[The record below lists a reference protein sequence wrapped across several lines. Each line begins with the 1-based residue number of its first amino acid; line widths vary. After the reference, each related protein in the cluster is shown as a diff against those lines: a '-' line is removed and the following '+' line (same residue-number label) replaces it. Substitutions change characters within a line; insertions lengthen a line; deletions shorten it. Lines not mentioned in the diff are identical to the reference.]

1 MFNKQ
6 YSLAQLKESSA
17 ERKPDIC
24 NTTCNKLTNQVK
36 ETCVRAM
43 EPKTLVSHQLLSLV
57 LQDTSLGG
65 KTASMLKKPES
76 NERQP
81 GCSHTFPT
89 VTRHLGARHTSPRLP
104 AQLFVTFST
113 TSSYSE
119 HTHAGNWK
127 KRGKGKR
134 RL

>member
-17 ERKPDIC
+17 ERKLDVC

-36 ETCVRAM
+36 ETCVRAT

-65 KTASMLKKPES
+65 KTASMLKNTES
-76 NERQP
+76 NETAWMLTLISYSHKASRSMAHKSQIA
-81 GCSHTFPT
+81 CS
-89 VTRHLGARHTSPRLP
+89 A
-104 AQLFVTFST
+104 
-113 TSSYSE
+113 SSYLAPTAATLNTLMPE
-119 HTHAGNWK
+119 IGK
-127 KRGKGKR
+127 KEER
-134 RL
+134 

>member
-17 ERKPDIC
+17 ERKLDVC

-65 KTASMLKKPES
+65 KTASMLKNTES
-76 NERQP
+76 NE
-81 GCSHTFPT
+81 T
-89 VTRHLGARHTSPRLP
+89 ARILTHI
-104 AQLFVTFST
+104 
-113 TSSYSE
+113 SYSHKASRSTAHE
-119 HTHAGNWK
+119 SQIACSAFCHI
-127 KRGKGKR
+127 
-134 RL
+134 